1 MLTLQSLPKTT
12 AKKQRVGRGGN
23 RGKNAGAGH
32 KGQLKR
38 AGKTRVGFEGGQ
50 KPLTRR
56 TPKFKGY
63 QFAGKKSKQIIS
75 LPNSYIEKFF
85 NEGDEITLQ
94 KLKDTKAVE
103 LTVKKVRV
111 IYSKPF
117 TKKLTFDT
125 NSDTVYVTKGVANAM
140 GV

>member
-1 MLTLQSLPKTT
+1 MLTLHSLPKTT
-12 AKKQRVGRGGN
+12 TKRQRVGRGGN
-23 RGKNAGAGH
+23 RGKNSGAGH

-63 QFAGKKSKQIIS
+63 QFAGKKSKQTIS

-85 NEGDEITLQ
+85 KDGEQVTLQ
-94 KLKDTKAVE
+94 ILKDSDAVE
-103 LTVKKVRV
+103 KTVKKVRV
-111 IYSKPF
+111 FYSKPF
-117 TKKLTFDT
+117 TKKLLFDT
-125 NSDTVYVTKGVANAM
+125 NSDTVYVTKGVSNAM